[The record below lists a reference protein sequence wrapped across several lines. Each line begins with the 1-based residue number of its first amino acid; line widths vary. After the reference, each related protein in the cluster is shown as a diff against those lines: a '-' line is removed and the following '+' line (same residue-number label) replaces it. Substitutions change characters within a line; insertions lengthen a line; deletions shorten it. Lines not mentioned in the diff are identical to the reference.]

1 MSDSFRPDRA
11 VRYACA
17 VLADSGIGRL
27 PVDPFRLAADV
38 GITLVPLSAIR
49 ENPNWIPYN
58 LPAALQMTRAVTLS
72 YPTFCIVYRDEDS
85 TPDQLRHVLCHELGH
100 LFMNH
105 YRDYPDRME
114 PGMPADNA
122 LEAEADSF
130 ARNLLAPVPVVDCP
144 LWTSSAS
151 TGPARPALPCSGWT
165 VRPGSTGWKPLTGT
179 VPPWMRIWPTRCCSF
194 SGITCWPAGALPA
207 AKPSP
212 MKRRQTDAP
221 SAGQKGRT
229 GSCNR
234 YSVLYVQGIN
244 IPARG

>member
-17 VLADSGIGRL
+17 VLADSGISRL

-49 ENPNWIPYN
+49 DNPNWIPYN

-85 TPDQLRHVLCHELGH
+85 TPDQLRHILCHELGH

-130 ARNLLAPVPVVDCP
+130 ARNLLAPVPVVDVIRFNRP
-144 LWTSSAS
+144 RQARAS
-151 TGPARPALPCSGWT
+151 LFGLDRPAWIHRLEAIDRDRASVDEDMANT
-165 VRPGSTGWKPLTGT
+165 VLFLFRDYLLA
-179 VPPWMRIWPTRCCSF
+179 RRCTACGKTF
-194 SGITCWPAGALPA
+194 SDEA
-207 AKPSP
+207 
-212 MKRRQTDAP
+212 QTDRCPFCGAEG
-221 SAGQKGRT
+221 ADW
-229 GSCNR
+229 
-234 YSVLYVQGIN
+234 VL
-244 IPARG
+244 

>member
-17 VLADSGIGRL
+17 VLADSGISRL

-49 ENPNWIPYN
+49 DNPNWIPYN
-58 LPAALQMTRAVTLS
+58 LPVALQMTRAVTLS

-85 TPDQLRHVLCHELGH
+85 SPDQLRHILCHELGH

-105 YRDYPDRME
+105 YRDYPERME

-130 ARNLLAPVPVVDCP
+130 ARNLLAPVPVVDVIRFNRP
-144 LWTSSAS
+144 RQARAS
-151 TGPARPALPCSGWT
+151 LFGLDRQAWIHRLEAIDRDRASVDEDMANTVLFLFRDYLLAR
-165 VRPGSTGWKPLTGT
+165 
-179 VPPWMRIWPTRCCSF
+179 RCTACGKTF
-194 SGITCWPAGALPA
+194 SDEA
-207 AKPSP
+207 
-212 MKRRQTDAP
+212 QTDRCPFCGAEG
-221 SAGQKGRT
+221 ADW
-229 GSCNR
+229 
-234 YSVLYVQGIN
+234 VL
-244 IPARG
+244 

>member
-85 TPDQLRHVLCHELGH
+85 SADQLRHILCHELGH

-105 YRDYPDRME
+105 YRDYPERME

-122 LEAEADSF
+122 REAEADSF
-130 ARNLLAPVPVVDCP
+130 ARNLLAPVPVVDVIRFNRP
-144 LWTSSAS
+144 RQARAS
-151 TGPARPALPCSGWT
+151 LFGLDRPAWIHRLEAIDRDRASVDEDMANT
-165 VRPGSTGWKPLTGT
+165 VLFLFRDYLLA
-179 VPPWMRIWPTRCCSF
+179 RRCTACGKTF
-194 SGITCWPAGALPA
+194 SDEA
-207 AKPSP
+207 
-212 MKRRQTDAP
+212 QTDRCPFCGAEG
-221 SAGQKGRT
+221 ADW
-229 GSCNR
+229 
-234 YSVLYVQGIN
+234 VL
-244 IPARG
+244 

>member
-49 ENPNWIPYN
+49 DNPNWIPYN

-85 TPDQLRHVLCHELGH
+85 TPDQLRHILCHELGH

-130 ARNLLAPVPVVDCP
+130 ARNLLAPVPVVDVIRFN
-144 LWTSSAS
+144 
-151 TGPARPALPCSGWT
+151 RPRQA
-165 VRPGSTGWKPLTGT
+165 GSH
-179 VPPWMRIWPTRCCSF
+179 
-194 SGITCWPAGALPA
+194 
-207 AKPSP
+207 
-212 MKRRQTDAP
+212 
-221 SAGQKGRT
+221 
-229 GSCNR
+229 
-234 YSVLYVQGIN
+234 
-244 IPARG
+244 

>member
-130 ARNLLAPVPVVDCP
+130 ARNLLAPVPVVDVIRFNRP
-144 LWTSSAS
+144 RQARAS
-151 TGPARPALPCSGWT
+151 LFGLDRPAWIHRLEAIDRDRASVDEDMANT
-165 VRPGSTGWKPLTGT
+165 VLFLFRDFLLA
-179 VPPWMRIWPTRCCSF
+179 RRCTACGKTF
-194 SGITCWPAGALPA
+194 SDEA
-207 AKPSP
+207 
-212 MKRRQTDAP
+212 QTDRCPFCGAEG
-221 SAGQKGRT
+221 ADW
-229 GSCNR
+229 
-234 YSVLYVQGIN
+234 VL
-244 IPARG
+244 

>member
-17 VLADSGIGRL
+17 VLADSGISRL

-85 TPDQLRHVLCHELGH
+85 SPDQLRHVLCHELGH

-130 ARNLLAPVPVVDCP
+130 ARNLLAPVPVVDVIRFNRP
-144 LWTSSAS
+144 RQARAS
-151 TGPARPALPCSGWT
+151 LFGLDRPAWIHRLEAIDRDRASVDEDMANT
-165 VRPGSTGWKPLTGT
+165 VLFLFRDYLLA
-179 VPPWMRIWPTRCCSF
+179 RRCTACGKTF
-194 SGITCWPAGALPA
+194 SDEA
-207 AKPSP
+207 
-212 MKRRQTDAP
+212 QTDRCPFCGAEG
-221 SAGQKGRT
+221 ADW
-229 GSCNR
+229 
-234 YSVLYVQGIN
+234 VL
-244 IPARG
+244 

>member
-49 ENPNWIPYN
+49 DNPNWIPYN

-105 YRDYPDRME
+105 YRDYPDRMD

-130 ARNLLAPVPVVDCP
+130 ARNLLAPVPVVDVIRFNRP
-144 LWTSSAS
+144 RQARAS
-151 TGPARPALPCSGWT
+151 LFGLDRPAWIHRLEAIDRDRASVDEDMANT
-165 VRPGSTGWKPLTGT
+165 VLFLFRDYLLARRCTACGKP
-179 VPPWMRIWPTRCCSF
+179 F
-194 SGITCWPAGALPA
+194 SDEA
-207 AKPSP
+207 
-212 MKRRQTDAP
+212 QTDRCPFCGAEG
-221 SAGQKGRT
+221 ADW
-229 GSCNR
+229 
-234 YSVLYVQGIN
+234 VL
-244 IPARG
+244 

>member
-114 PGMPADNA
+114 PGMPADNT

-130 ARNLLAPVPVVDCP
+130 ARNLLAPVPVVDVIRFNRP
-144 LWTSSAS
+144 RQARAS
-151 TGPARPALPCSGWT
+151 LFGLDRPAWIHRLEAINRDRASVDEDMANT
-165 VRPGSTGWKPLTGT
+165 VLFLFRDYLLA
-179 VPPWMRIWPTRCCSF
+179 RRCTACGKTF
-194 SGITCWPAGALPA
+194 SDEA
-207 AKPSP
+207 
-212 MKRRQTDAP
+212 QTDRCPFCGAEG
-221 SAGQKGRT
+221 ADW
-229 GSCNR
+229 
-234 YSVLYVQGIN
+234 VL
-244 IPARG
+244 

>member
-49 ENPNWIPYN
+49 ENPNWVPYN

-114 PGMPADNA
+114 PGMPADNT

-130 ARNLLAPVPVVDCP
+130 ARNLLAPVPVVDVIRFNRP
-144 LWTSSAS
+144 RQARAS
-151 TGPARPALPCSGWT
+151 LFGLDRPAWIHRLEAIDRDRASVDEDMANT
-165 VRPGSTGWKPLTGT
+165 VLFLFRDYLLA
-179 VPPWMRIWPTRCCSF
+179 RRCTACGKTF
-194 SGITCWPAGALPA
+194 SDEA
-207 AKPSP
+207 
-212 MKRRQTDAP
+212 QTDRCPFCGAEG
-221 SAGQKGRT
+221 A
-229 GSCNR
+229 NW
-234 YSVLYVQGIN
+234 VL
-244 IPARG
+244 

>member
-17 VLADSGIGRL
+17 VLADSGISRL

-49 ENPNWIPYN
+49 DNPNWIPYN

-105 YRDYPDRME
+105 YRDYPERME

-130 ARNLLAPVPVVDCP
+130 ARNLLAPVPVVDVIRFNRP
-144 LWTSSAS
+144 RQARAS
-151 TGPARPALPCSGWT
+151 LFGLDRPAWIHRLEAIDRDRASVDEDMANT
-165 VRPGSTGWKPLTGT
+165 VLFLFRDYLLA
-179 VPPWMRIWPTRCCSF
+179 RRCTACGKTF
-194 SGITCWPAGALPA
+194 SDEA
-207 AKPSP
+207 
-212 MKRRQTDAP
+212 QTDRCPFCGAEG
-221 SAGQKGRT
+221 ADW
-229 GSCNR
+229 
-234 YSVLYVQGIN
+234 VL
-244 IPARG
+244 

>member
-17 VLADSGIGRL
+17 VLADSGISRL

-49 ENPNWIPYN
+49 DNPNWIPYN

-85 TPDQLRHVLCHELGH
+85 SPDQLRHILCHELGH

-105 YRDYPDRME
+105 YRDYPERME

-130 ARNLLAPVPVVDCP
+130 ARNLLAPVPVVDVIRFNRP
-144 LWTSSAS
+144 RQARAS
-151 TGPARPALPCSGWT
+151 LFGLDRPAWIHRLEAIDRDRASVDEDMANT
-165 VRPGSTGWKPLTGT
+165 VLFLFRDYLLA
-179 VPPWMRIWPTRCCSF
+179 RRCTACGKTF
-194 SGITCWPAGALPA
+194 SDEA
-207 AKPSP
+207 
-212 MKRRQTDAP
+212 QTDRCPFCGAEG
-221 SAGQKGRT
+221 ADW
-229 GSCNR
+229 
-234 YSVLYVQGIN
+234 VL
-244 IPARG
+244 

>member
-1 MSDSFRPDRA
+1 MSDSFHPDRA

-17 VLADSGIGRL
+17 VLADSGISRL

-49 ENPNWIPYN
+49 DNPNWIPYN

-85 TPDQLRHVLCHELGH
+85 SPDQLRHILCHELGH

-105 YRDYPDRME
+105 YRDYPERME

-130 ARNLLAPVPVVDCP
+130 ARNLLAPVPVVDVIRFNRP
-144 LWTSSAS
+144 RQARAS
-151 TGPARPALPCSGWT
+151 LFGLDRPAWIHRLEAIDRDRASVDEDMANT
-165 VRPGSTGWKPLTGT
+165 VLFLFRDYLLA
-179 VPPWMRIWPTRCCSF
+179 RRCTACGKTF
-194 SGITCWPAGALPA
+194 SDEA
-207 AKPSP
+207 
-212 MKRRQTDAP
+212 QTDRCPFCGAEG
-221 SAGQKGRT
+221 ADW
-229 GSCNR
+229 
-234 YSVLYVQGIN
+234 VL
-244 IPARG
+244 

>member
-85 TPDQLRHVLCHELGH
+85 TPDQLRHILCHELGH

-114 PGMPADNA
+114 PGMPADNT

-130 ARNLLAPVPVVDCP
+130 ARNLLAPVPVVDVIRFNRP
-144 LWTSSAS
+144 RQARAS
-151 TGPARPALPCSGWT
+151 LFGLDRPAWIHRLEAIDRDRASVDEDMANT
-165 VRPGSTGWKPLTGT
+165 VLFLFRDYLLA
-179 VPPWMRIWPTRCCSF
+179 RRCTACGKTF
-194 SGITCWPAGALPA
+194 SDEA
-207 AKPSP
+207 
-212 MKRRQTDAP
+212 QTDRCPFCGAEG
-221 SAGQKGRT
+221 ADW
-229 GSCNR
+229 
-234 YSVLYVQGIN
+234 VL
-244 IPARG
+244 

>member
-17 VLADSGIGRL
+17 VLADSQIGRL

-49 ENPNWIPYN
+49 DNPNWIPYN

-85 TPDQLRHVLCHELGH
+85 TPDQLRHILCHELGH

-105 YRDYPDRME
+105 YRDFPDRME
-114 PGMPADNA
+114 PGAPADNT

-130 ARNLLAPVPVVDCP
+130 ARNLLAPVPVVDVIRFNRP
-144 LWTSSAS
+144 WQAKAS
-151 TGPARPALPCSGWT
+151 LFGLDRPAWIHRLDAIDRDRASVDEDMANT
-165 VRPGSTGWKPLTGT
+165 ILFLFRDYLLA
-179 VPPWMRIWPTRCCSF
+179 RRCTACGKTF
-194 SGITCWPAGALPA
+194 SDEA
-207 AKPSP
+207 
-212 MKRRQTDAP
+212 QTDRCPFCGAEG
-221 SAGQKGRT
+221 ADW
-229 GSCNR
+229 
-234 YSVLYVQGIN
+234 VL
-244 IPARG
+244 

>member
-17 VLADSGIGRL
+17 VLADSGISRL

-49 ENPNWIPYN
+49 DNPNWIPYN
-58 LPAALQMTRAVTLS
+58 LPVALQMTRAVTLS

-85 TPDQLRHVLCHELGH
+85 SPDQLRHILCHELGH

-105 YRDYPDRME
+105 YRDYPERME

-130 ARNLLAPVPVVDCP
+130 ARNLLAPVPVVDVIRFNRP
-144 LWTSSAS
+144 RQARAS
-151 TGPARPALPCSGWT
+151 LFGLDRPAWIHRLEAIDRDRASVDEDMANT
-165 VRPGSTGWKPLTGT
+165 VLFLFRDYLLA
-179 VPPWMRIWPTRCCSF
+179 RRCTACGKTF
-194 SGITCWPAGALPA
+194 SDEA
-207 AKPSP
+207 
-212 MKRRQTDAP
+212 QTDRCPFCGAEG
-221 SAGQKGRT
+221 ADW
-229 GSCNR
+229 
-234 YSVLYVQGIN
+234 VL
-244 IPARG
+244 

>member
-1 MSDSFRPDRA
+1 MQNRRRGVMSDSFRPDRA

-49 ENPNWIPYN
+49 DNPNWIPYN

-85 TPDQLRHVLCHELGH
+85 TPDQLRHILCHELGH

-130 ARNLLAPVPVVDCP
+130 ARNLLAPVPVVDVIRYNRPKQVRGAVFGLSRSAWLRRLEAIDQDRLSVDEDMANTILYLFKDYLLARRCP
-144 LWTSSAS
+144 AC
-151 TGPARPALPCSGWT
+151 GH
-165 VRPGSTGWKPLTGT
+165 
-179 VPPWMRIWPTRCCSF
+179 SF
-194 SGITCWPAGALPA
+194 HDDS
-207 AKPSP
+207 
-212 MKRRQTDAP
+212 QTDRCPFCGAEG
-221 SAGQKGRT
+221 ADW
-229 GSCNR
+229 
-234 YSVLYVQGIN
+234 VL
-244 IPARG
+244 

>member
-85 TPDQLRHVLCHELGH
+85 SPDQLRHILCHELGH
-100 LFMNH
+100 IFMNH
-105 YRDYPDRME
+105 YRDYPERME
-114 PGMPADNA
+114 PGMPADNT

-130 ARNLLAPVPVVDCP
+130 ARNLLAPVPVVDVIRFNRP
-144 LWTSSAS
+144 RQARAS
-151 TGPARPALPCSGWT
+151 LFGLDRPAWIHRLEAIDRDRASVDEDMANT
-165 VRPGSTGWKPLTGT
+165 VLFLFRDYLLA
-179 VPPWMRIWPTRCCSF
+179 RRCTACGKTF
-194 SGITCWPAGALPA
+194 SDEA
-207 AKPSP
+207 
-212 MKRRQTDAP
+212 QTDRCPFCGAEG
-221 SAGQKGRT
+221 ADW
-229 GSCNR
+229 
-234 YSVLYVQGIN
+234 VL
-244 IPARG
+244 

>member
-114 PGMPADNA
+114 PGMPADNT

-130 ARNLLAPVPVVDCP
+130 ARNLLAPVPVVDVIRFNRP
-144 LWTSSAS
+144 RQARAS
-151 TGPARPALPCSGWT
+151 LFGLDRPAWIHRLEAIDRDRASVDEDMANT
-165 VRPGSTGWKPLTGT
+165 MLFLFRDFLLA
-179 VPPWMRIWPTRCCSF
+179 RRCTACGKTF
-194 SGITCWPAGALPA
+194 SDEA
-207 AKPSP
+207 
-212 MKRRQTDAP
+212 QTDRCPFCGAEG
-221 SAGQKGRT
+221 ADW
-229 GSCNR
+229 
-234 YSVLYVQGIN
+234 VL
-244 IPARG
+244 